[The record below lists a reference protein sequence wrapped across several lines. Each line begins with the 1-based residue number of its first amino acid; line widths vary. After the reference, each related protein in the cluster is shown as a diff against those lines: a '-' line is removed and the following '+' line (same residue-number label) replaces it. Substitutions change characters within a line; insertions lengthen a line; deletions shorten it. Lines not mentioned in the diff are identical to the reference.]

1 MKKRDQ
7 NLMISSLIC
16 SGIGLLVIF
25 LLSLCLPLLLLRFED
40 PYSFL
45 KIFVVLCI
53 IVGGL
58 VSSLASTKLN
68 PNREISASMLSGA
81 FMLAVLFILSLL
93 VSGRI
98 NFVMLLVYIG
108 IIASV
113 SFLTPYFLMNFGHSR
128 SKRMKN
134 LLKRR

>member
-1 MKKRDQ
+1 
-7 NLMISSLIC
+7 MISSLIC

-25 LLSLCLPLLLLRFED
+25 LLSLCLPLLLLRFKD

-45 KIFVVLCI
+45 RIFVVLCI
-53 IVGGL
+53 IVGGF
-58 VSSLASTKLN
+58 VSSLASAKLN

-113 SFLTPYFLMNFGHSR
+113 SFLTLYFLMNFGRSR

>member
-1 MKKRDQ
+1 
-7 NLMISSLIC
+7 MISALIC

-25 LLSLCLPLLLLRFED
+25 LLSLCLPILLLRFED

-45 KIFVVLCI
+45 RLFVILCVI
-53 IVGGL
+53 AGGL
-58 VSSLASTKLN
+58 TSALAATKLN
-68 PNREISASMLSGA
+68 PNREISASMLSGS

-113 SFLTPYFLMNFGHSR
+113 SFLTPYFLMNFSHSR

-134 LLKRR
+134 VLKRR

>member
-1 MKKRDQ
+1 
-7 NLMISSLIC
+7 MISSLIC

-25 LLSLCLPLLLLRFED
+25 LLSLCLPLLLLRFKD

-45 KIFVVLCI
+45 RIFVVLCI
-53 IVGGL
+53 IVGGF
-58 VSSLASTKLN
+58 VSSLASAKLN

-113 SFLTPYFLMNFGHSR
+113 SFLTPYFLMNFGRSR